1 MASVLP
7 RSAGEETFQS
17 RLNLNEPFT
26 QAQLLALVEALAGE
40 LRDAHRAGRF
50 HGAITPAD
58 IRYDEAGTPRLGGWG
73 RDTTPNALLR
83 SPYAPIEC
91 YAPVHP
97 QGPWTDVYAIA
108 AILWRAITGGP
119 PADVLNRKGDV
130 TLERIARSGFDPAFL
145 RAVDTALSIAPQ
157 RRPRDVDSWLALLAA
172 RGDRV
177 VAAAGPSEA
186 PVESAASLPSPV
198 ERSARTPRNWSRA
211 ALAAGVVAA
220 VGGGIYFGT
229 PVRYEPP
236 AATRAPAPDRAVRA
250 APPVVAEA
258 VRADAVPLDEP
269 PEEVVEAAPPTVA
282 AAVSPPPAVR
292 VAEAAPPPPSPTV
305 EAPAEIAAEVPA
317 PAPAVAPAAAPAPV
331 ELPVALLRRADDA
344 LRDLYADYAKLNAR
358 IDRRYRSSKVAYPA
372 KQQLY
377 RDGRAIHASLGS
389 LRDQRDRIAEAD
401 NFADANRRYDV
412 LAEDIT
418 LVRDRI
424 EILRRSL

>member
-1 MASVLP
+1 MVSMLP

-26 QAQLLALVEALAGE
+26 QAQLLSLVEALAGE
-40 LRDAHRAGRF
+40 LRGAHQAGRF

-58 IRYDEAGTPRLGGWG
+58 IHYDEAGTPRLGGWG

-97 QGPWTDVYAIA
+97 QGPWTDVYAVA

-119 PADVLNRKGDV
+119 PADVLHRKGDV
-130 TLERIARSGFDPAFL
+130 TLERMARSGYDSAFL
-145 RAVDTALSIAPQ
+145 RGVDAALAIAPQ
-157 RRPRDVDSWLALLAA
+157 RRPHDVDSWLGLLAA
-172 RGDRV
+172 RGERSIV
-177 VAAAGPSEA
+177 PAGPVDA
-186 PVESAASLPSPV
+186 PVESAASLASPV
-198 ERSARTPRNWSRA
+198 ERSVRTPASWSRA

-229 PVRYEPP
+229 PTRYAPP
-236 AATRAPAPDRAVRA
+236 AATPAR
-250 APPVVAEA
+250 VAERAEPALPA
-258 VRADAVPLDEP
+258 VVEPVSVDPVPLDEP
-269 PEEVVEAAPPTVA
+269 REEVAEAAPLTVA
-282 AAVSPPPAVR
+282 TGVSPPPAVR
-292 VAEAAPPPPSPTV
+292 VAEAAPPPPSRAA

-317 PAPAVAPAAAPAPV
+317 APAVAPAVAPAPV
-331 ELPVALLRRADDA
+331 ELPVALLRRADDE
-344 LRDLYADYAKLNAR
+344 LRDLYAAYAKLNAG
-358 IDRRYRSSKVAYPA
+358 IDRHYRSSKVAYPV

-377 RDGRAIHASLGS
+377 RDGRAIHAYLGA

-401 NFADANRRYDV
+401 SFGVANRRYDA

-418 LVRDRI
+418 QVRDRI
-424 EILRRSL
+424 EMLRRSL